1 MSRRS
6 RREAAP
12 HDHRCRHRPHP
23 PSRHRGRIVTADPA
37 QDSSSPPGFVP
48 LPDLAPGGFDALSG
62 GFLVGVEAGQLV
74 GGFRVTPAC
83 CNRAGLCHGGKL
95 ASVCDTYLAMAA
107 LFREDLQT
115 GFLPTISLSL
125 DFMAAVPREVWVEL
139 RAETLRITRSL
150 VFVQGLATVDGTPA
164 VRADAIYHRLPPGD
178 AHEPD
183 IGALLRGLLGHTVAP
198 RGGMAP

>member
-1 MSRRS
+1 MT
-6 RREAAP
+6 P
-12 HDHRCRHRPHP
+12 DPVQDP
-23 PSRHRGRIVTADPA
+23 PP
-37 QDSSSPPGFVP
+37 PPGFVP

-62 GFLVGVEAGQLV
+62 GFLVAVEGGQLV
-74 GGFRVTPAC
+74 GGFRVTPSC
-83 CNRAGLCHGGKL
+83 CNRAGFCHGGKL

-115 GFLPTISLSL
+115 GFLPTVSLSL
-125 DFMAAVPREVWVEL
+125 DFMAAVPCGVWVEL

-164 VRADAIYHRLPPGD
+164 ARADAIYHRLPPGD
-178 AHEPD
+178 AHGAD
-183 IGALLRGLLGHTVAP
+183 IGALLRGLLGHAIAA